1 MRRFVMISGRLR
13 RLAMA
18 ATLCLAALVAACS
31 GDDEEPYVERPV
43 AEIYNEGVDALEV
56 GEYDQAADRFDE
68 VERQHPYSPWAV
80 RAQLMAAYAYYQSN
94 EYEDAVAA
102 LDRFIQLH
110 PAHSDVAY
118 AYYLKGLS
126 HYEQI
131 SDVARDQRKT
141 EDARRAFEELITRY
155 PDSAYSRDAK
165 LKLDLTNDHLAGKQ
179 MVIGRYYLN
188 QRHYL
193 AAINRFQIVID
204 RYGTTTHVLEALL
217 RLVEAYTALGI
228 TDEAQK
234 MAAVLGH
241 NFPGSEWY
249 VDAYALVETGG
260 PRPGEEPW
268 YKVW

>member
-1 MRRFVMISGRLR
+1 MRWSLTIPGLDRCLF
-13 RLAMA
+13 A
-18 ATLCLAALVAACS
+18 AAAFCLAAVIAGCA
-31 GDDEEPYVERPV
+31 GNEEEEYAERPV
-43 AEIYNEGVDALEV
+43 AEIYNEGVNALEG
-56 GEYDQAADRFDE
+56 GEYDQAAERFDE

-110 PAHSDVAY
+110 PAHRDVPY

-131 SDVARDQRKT
+131 SDVARDQQKP
-141 EDARRAFEELITRY
+141 EDARRVFEELITRY
-155 PDSAYSRDAK
+155 PDSAYSRDAR

-179 MVIGRYYLN
+179 MVIGRYYLT

-193 AAINRFQIVID
+193 AAINRFQMVVD
-204 RYGTTTHVLEALL
+204 GYGTTTHVAEALL

-228 TDEAQK
+228 NDEAQK
-234 MAAVLGH
+234 MAAILGH

-249 VDAYALVETGG
+249 ADAYALVETGG
-260 PRPGEEPW
+260 PRPTEEPW

>member
-1 MRRFVMISGRLR
+1 MRRSLTIPGPTH
-13 RLAMA
+13 RLAA
-18 ATLCLAALVAACS
+18 VVALCLAPLLAACS
-31 GDDEEPYVERPV
+31 SDDEEPYVEHPV
-43 AEIYNEGVDALEV
+43 AEIYNEGVDALET
-56 GEYDQAADRFDE
+56 GNYDRASDRFDE
-68 VERQHPYSPWAV
+68 VERQHPYSPWAA

-102 LDRFIQLH
+102 LDRFIQLR
-110 PAHSDVAY
+110 PAHRDVVY

-131 SDVARDQRKT
+131 SDVARDQQKT
-141 EDARRAFEELITRY
+141 EDARRAFEEFITRY
-155 PDSAYSRDAK
+155 PASAYSRDAR

-193 AAINRFQIVID
+193 AAINRFQIVVD
-204 RYGTTTHVLEALL
+204 RYGTTTHVPEALL

-249 VDAYALVETGG
+249 ADAYALVEIGG
-260 PRPGEEPW
+260 PRPAEEPW

>member
-1 MRRFVMISGRLR
+1 MRRFLILPGVHRWHAMVM
-13 RLAMA
+13 AV
-18 ATLCLAALVAACS
+18 CLTALVAACTS
-31 GDDEEPYVERPV
+31 NEEEPYVERPV
-43 AEIYNEGVDALEV
+43 AEIYNEGVNALEG
-56 GEYDQAADRFDE
+56 GEYNQAADRFDE

-80 RAQLMAAYAYYQSN
+80 RAQLMAAYAYYLSN

-118 AYYLKGLS
+118 AYYLRGLS

-131 SDVARDQRKT
+131 SDVARDQQKT
-141 EDARRAFEELITRY
+141 EDARRAFEELISRY
-155 PDSAYSRDAK
+155 PDSPYSRDAK

-179 MVIGRYYLN
+179 MVIGRYYLT

-204 RYGTTTHVLEALL
+204 RYGTTTHVPEALL

-228 TDEAQK
+228 NDEAQK

-249 VDAYALVETGG
+249 EDAYALVETGD
-260 PRPGEEPW
+260 PRPAEEPW
-268 YKVW
+268 YKLW